1 MKALEGRPRMFDANL
16 LPAAGKKSVERVRSQ
31 GGAESTAPRR
41 KLERKRHG
49 DTGRAAY
56 A

>member
-1 MKALEGRPRMFDANL
+1 MKALEAGPRMFDANL
-16 LPAAGKKSVERVRSQ
+16 LLAAGKRRVERVRSQ
-31 GGAESTAPRR
+31 GGAESAAPRR
-41 KLERKRHG
+41 KLERGRHG